1 MSYFFDSMRCAC
13 AIAVALIVAGCT
25 SVPQASEARDADA
38 KQFNTQPG
46 YAAIYVYRPDF
57 GYASDPA
64 ESVLWMDTR
73 LIGSTLPRTFFRLDT
88 RPGRHVLH
96 GDAHDTGKLALDTKA
111 GELYFVSLNVV
122 GGISRFTQVSPDTG
136 RREILKCCAMM
147 ENWAPGQ
154 RPLLR

>member
-1 MSYFFDSMRCAC
+1 
-13 AIAVALIVAGCT
+13 
-25 SVPQASEARDADA
+25 VPQASEARDADA

-73 LIGSTLPRTFFRLDT
+73 LIGSTLPRTFFRLDA

-96 GDAHDTGKLALDTKA
+96 GDSHDTGKLALDTKA